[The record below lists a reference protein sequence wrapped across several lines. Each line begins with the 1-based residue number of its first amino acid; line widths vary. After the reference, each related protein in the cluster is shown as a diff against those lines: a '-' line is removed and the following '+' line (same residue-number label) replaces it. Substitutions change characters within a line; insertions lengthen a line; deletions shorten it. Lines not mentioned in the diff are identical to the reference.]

1 MLGVYSE
8 ALVNPLANVLKN
20 LGSTQAMVVHGLDGL
35 DEITTTTRTR
45 VSELKNGQVIDY
57 EIDPRDFGLPLAQK
71 QDLAGGTAEE
81 NAQLVLDILGG
92 KKGPARDI
100 VLLNAGASLYAYGK
114 AEDLAEGIQLAAQSI
129 DTGAALAN
137 WIYCV
142 NASKGQYKAMLDEIL
157 ACKRSEVAEKK
168 RLVPLRELEEKSKNL
183 PPTRNF
189 QRALMGSNAS
199 NAPNTPTV
207 MNTPYVPMPYG
218 PSSINESSVPYGSSS
233 INDSS
238 APYGINKMDKIS
250 IIAEIKKASPSRGV
264 IRKDFDP
271 LAIAQVYEQHGA
283 AAISILTDQKFFQ
296 GDLGYL
302 QQVRDI
308 TSIPLLR
315 KDFIVDAYQIYETRV
330 AGADALLLIAAALSA
345 AELIDFFAL
354 ASHLG
359 LHVLL
364 EVHNQKELGMAL
376 LTDAPII
383 GINNRDLKTFR
394 VDLSV
399 TTQLA
404 HQIPH
409 DRVIVSESGIHDVR
423 QLRFLK
429 GLGVHAVLVGEAL
442 MAKEDI
448 GRAFQELVG
457 EL

>member
-1 MLGVYSE
+1 
-8 ALVNPLANVLKN
+8 
-20 LGSTQAMVVHGLDGL
+20 
-35 DEITTTTRTR
+35 
-45 VSELKNGQVIDY
+45 
-57 EIDPRDFGLPLAQK
+57 
-71 QDLAGGTAEE
+71 
-81 NAQLVLDILGG
+81 
-92 KKGPARDI
+92 
-100 VLLNAGASLYAYGK
+100 
-114 AEDLAEGIQLAAQSI
+114 
-129 DTGAALAN
+129 
-137 WIYCV
+137 
-142 NASKGQYKAMLDEIL
+142 MLDEIL

-168 RLVPLRELEEKSKNL
+168 LLVPLREMEEKSKNL

-189 QRALMGSNAS
+189 QRALMGSNAPNEP
-199 NAPNTPTV
+199 NA
-207 MNTPYVPMPYG
+207 MNAHY
-218 PSSINESSVPYGSSS
+218 VPYGLSTLNEPST
-233 INDSS
+233 
-238 APYGINKMDKIS
+238 PYELNKMGEIS
-250 IIAEIKKASPSRGV
+250 IIAEIKKASPSRGI

-315 KDFIVDAYQIYETRV
+315 KDFIIDAYQIYETRV
-330 AGADALLLIAAALSA
+330 AGADALLLIAAALST

-364 EVHNQKELGMAL
+364 EVHNQKELGKAL
-376 LTDAPII
+376 LTGAPII
-383 GINNRDLKTFR
+383 GINNRDLKTFK

-404 HQIPH
+404 PQIPD
-409 DRVIVSESGIHDVR
+409 DRVIVSESGIHDAR

-429 GLGVHAVLVGEAL
+429 GLGVRAVLVGEAL

-457 EL
+457 KL

>member
-1 MLGVYSE
+1 
-8 ALVNPLANVLKN
+8 
-20 LGSTQAMVVHGLDGL
+20 
-35 DEITTTTRTR
+35 
-45 VSELKNGQVIDY
+45 
-57 EIDPRDFGLPLAQK
+57 
-71 QDLAGGTAEE
+71 
-81 NAQLVLDILGG
+81 
-92 KKGPARDI
+92 
-100 VLLNAGASLYAYGK
+100 
-114 AEDLAEGIQLAAQSI
+114 
-129 DTGAALAN
+129 
-137 WIYCV
+137 
-142 NASKGQYKAMLDEIL
+142 MLDEIL

-168 RLVPLRELEEKSKNL
+168 LLVPLRELEEKSKNL

-189 QRALMGSNAS
+189 QRALMGSNAP

-207 MNTPYVPMPYG
+207 MNAPYVPIPYG

-238 APYGINKMDKIS
+238 APYGINKMDEIS
-250 IIAEIKKASPSRGV
+250 IIAEIKKASPSRGI

-330 AGADALLLIAAALSA
+330 AGADALLLIAAALSRQS
-345 AELIDFFAL
+345 LSDFFAL

-364 EVHNQKELGMAL
+364 EVHNQKELERAL

-409 DRVIVSESGIHDVR
+409 DHVIVSESGIHDVR

-448 GRAFQELVG
+448 GQAFQELVG